1 MKDQLGNT
9 IHLEKEP
16 MSIVSLV
23 PSQTE
28 LLYDLGLGDRVVGI
42 TKFCIHPNEWFRSK
56 ERIGGTK
63 DANIEKIARLKPD
76 LIIGNKEENTKEDIE
91 ALRKIAPVYMSDI
104 YNLADSLEMIAQ
116 VSKICNV
123 ENRGAEIIEL
133 IQSNF
138 RTIIPLAN
146 QPKVAY
152 LIWKSPFMGVGS
164 NTFIDAVLTH
174 HMGMKNVLRDQVRY
188 PELDME
194 NLPELDY
201 LFLSTEPY
209 PFKEKHFEELQNFFP
224 NAKINLVDGE
234 YFTWYGSRLINAPEY
249 LKVLMSEMGKG

>member
-1 MKDQLGNT
+1 MIDQLGNT

-16 MSIVSLV
+16 MRIVSLV

-63 DANIEKIARLKPD
+63 DADIEKITRLKPD

-104 YNLADSLEMIAQ
+104 FNLADSLEMIAQ
-116 VSKICNV
+116 VAEICNV
-123 ENRGAEIIEL
+123 GKRGAAIVEQ
-133 IQSNF
+133 IQTNF
-138 RTIIPLAN
+138 KTIIPFTD

-152 LIWKSPFMGVGS
+152 LIWKDPFMGVGS
-164 NTFIDAVLTH
+164 ATFIDTVLTD
-174 HMGMKNVLRDQVRY
+174 HMGMENVLGNQVRY
-188 PELDME
+188 PELDIE

-209 PFKEKHFEELQNFFP
+209 PFKEKHFSELQKYFP
-224 NAKINLVDGE
+224 NAKIMLVDGE
-234 YFTWYGSRLINAPEY
+234 YFTWYGSRLINAPKY
-249 LKVLMSEMGKG
+249 LKGLMERIINN